1 MASFKYPVEIVPAVG
16 IISSLLFW
24 VFIAIVAP
32 KPPILL
38 ADVNICHKLLSS
50 TVLNSRTRYGS
61 RGAIDGNPTTVP
73 QYLELLLFASLALL
87 IIYPPV

>member
-1 MASFKYPVEIVPAVG
+1 MASFKHPVEIVPAVG

-32 KPPILL
+32 IPPILL
-38 ADVNICHKLLSS
+38 ADVNICHELLSS

-61 RGAIDGNPTTVP
+61 RGAIDGKPHYSTTV
-73 QYLELLLFASLALL
+73 S
-87 IIYPPV
+87 